1 MHFAL
6 RNNTD
11 DFPFLYCFFHL
22 QLEITDLRW
31 ILATSNPSKKVDLD
45 VEKIQIIY
53 KIKWN

>member
-45 VEKIQIIY
+45 VEKIQINY
-53 KIKWN
+53 KIK